1 MVDDDDTTGPP
12 SAHTTNDSFARNLEQ
27 TLAFLESLT
36 SDHAQL
42 VDVDIATRVRLQTL
56 CGQVAKPD
64 MKARKKLQKAQA
76 MAERGAR
83 RVADLGLRQDAGIQK
98 LRQEP
103 VFITPPLLMS
113 GPAINDAVDDGRADI
128 DDARGDVV
136 ADDVVADL
144 DVADLDGA
152 DLDGAD
158 IDDGDDQGHGPGPA
172 RHLHDARVCYVC
184 KQRYTGLHHFYDQLC
199 VPCGDENFAKRE
211 PRFDLRGKVAL
222 LTGARVKIGYHAA
235 IMLLRNGC
243 RVVVTTRFPA
253 DAAARFAAEKD
264 AADWLPRLSVWGL
277 DLRHTPSVDAVAR
290 HLASTLGRLDFIIH
304 NACQTVRR
312 PPGFY
317 AHLMAAET
325 SLVALPTSARRTLES
340 WQAFV
345 HEHGSAR
352 QASLSGVSQSAAL
365 SQLGHDVDGLAL
377 SGDAAAVTALQ
388 SIFPAGA
395 LDADLQQIDLRQH
408 NSWRSTLGDVPVVEL
423 LEVMLV
429 NAAAPFVLTS
439 KLLPLLKHDN
449 VGRDRH
455 VVNVSAM
462 EGQFYRRRK
471 TEKHP
476 HTNMAKAALNMMTR
490 TSAQE
495 CAPHGIWMNAVDTG
509 WITDEDP
516 AQIAA
521 RKAVDHAFSPPL
533 DIVDGAARIVDPIFA
548 GLGSGTH
555 AWGIFFKNYRAAPW

>member
-1 MVDDDDTTGPP
+1 MAADDDTTPNDVAGSGRVDTPP
-12 SAHTTNDSFARNLEQ
+12 TAGGAVDFAGRLAQAMDLLEDLVGDHGL
-27 TLAFLESLT
+27 LAT
-36 SDHAQL
+36 
-42 VDVDIATRVRLQTL
+42 VDVPTRQRLQRL
-56 CGQVAKPD
+56 CGTVAKPD
-64 MKARKKLQKAQA
+64 VKDRKKLQKATA
-76 MAERGAR
+76 RAEHGAR
-83 RVADLGLRQDAGIQK
+83 RSADMSLRLDAGIQK

-103 VFITPPLLMS
+103 VFITPPLLAS
-113 GPAINDAVDDGRADI
+113 GPAINAARDDGRADL
-128 DDARGDVV
+128 DDAR
-136 ADDVVADL
+136 ADL
-144 DVADLDGA
+144 DEANEDDLDDGTPGA
-152 DLDGAD
+152 
-158 IDDGDDQGHGPGPA
+158 A
-172 RHLHDARVCYVC
+172 RRELHDARVCYVC
-184 KQRYTGLHHFYDQLC
+184 KQRYTALHSFYDQLC

-211 PRFDLRGKVAL
+211 PRFDLRGRVAL
-222 LTGARVKIGYHAA
+222 ITGARVKIGYHAA

-290 HLASTLGRLDFIIH
+290 HLASTLGRLDFVIH

-317 AHLMAAET
+317 AHLMEAET
-325 SLVALPTSARRTLES
+325 TLASLPASARPSLEA
-340 WQAFV
+340 WQTFV
-345 HEHGSAR
+345 HEDHSAKG
-352 QASLSGVSQSAAL
+352 ALLSGVSRSAAL
-365 SQLGHDVDGLAL
+365 SQVGHDVDSRGLL
-377 SGDAAAVTALQ
+377 GAASESTLQ
-388 SIFPAGA
+388 SIFPAGL

-408 NSWRSTLGDVPVVEL
+408 NSWRSTLGEVPVVEL

-439 KLLPLLKHDN
+439 KLLPLLKQDN
-449 VGRDRH
+449 VLRDRH

-548 GLGSGTH
+548 GLTSGTH
-555 AWGIFFKNYRAAPW
+555 AWGIFFKNYKAAPW

>member
-1 MVDDDDTTGPP
+1 M
-12 SAHTTNDSFARNLEQ
+12 
-27 TLAFLESLT
+27 SL
-36 SDHAQL
+36 
-42 VDVDIATRVRLQTL
+42 RL
-56 CGQVAKPD
+56 
-64 MKARKKLQKAQA
+64 
-76 MAERGAR
+76 
-83 RVADLGLRQDAGIQK
+83 DAGIQK

-103 VFITPPLLMS
+103 VFITPPLLAS
-113 GPAINDAVDDGRADI
+113 GPAVNDARDDGRADL
-128 DDARGDVV
+128 DDARGDLDD
-136 ADDVVADL
+136 ADE
-144 DVADLDGA
+144 
-152 DLDGAD
+152 
-158 IDDGDDQGHGPGPA
+158 DDGTPGAP
-172 RHLHDARVCYVC
+172 RELHDARVCYVC
-184 KQRYTGLHHFYDQLC
+184 KQRYTALHSFYDQLC

-211 PRFDLRGKVAL
+211 PRFDLRGRVAL
-222 LTGARVKIGYHAA
+222 ITGARVKIGYHAA

-290 HLASTLGRLDFIIH
+290 HLASTLGRLDFVIH

-317 AHLMAAET
+317 AHLMET
-325 SLVALPTSARRTLES
+325 ETTLASLPASARPSLEA
-340 WQAFV
+340 WQTFV
-345 HEHGSAR
+345 HEDHSAKG
-352 QASLSGVSQSAAL
+352 ALLSGVARSAAL
-365 SQLGHDVDGLAL
+365 SQLGHDVDSRGLL
-377 SGDAAAVTALQ
+377 GAASASIQESTLQ
-388 SIFPAGA
+388 SIFPAGL

-439 KLLPLLKHDN
+439 KLLPLLKQDN
-449 VGRDRH
+449 VLRDRH

-548 GLGSGTH
+548 GLTSGTH
-555 AWGIFFKNYRAAPW
+555 AWGIFFKNYKAAPW

>member
-1 MVDDDDTTGPP
+1 M
-12 SAHTTNDSFARNLEQ
+12 ARLAG
-27 TLAFLESLT
+27 LAFIRHATAMAEDDNDLDETHTRARGGDDFAGRLSMAMDVLEDLVG
-36 SDHAQL
+36 DHGLLAS
-42 VDVDIATRVRLQTL
+42 VDVATRQRLQRL
-56 CGQVAKPD
+56 CGTVAKPD
-64 MKARKKLQKAQA
+64 VKDRKKLQKATA
-76 MAERGAR
+76 RAEHGAR
-83 RVADLGLRQDAGIQK
+83 RAADMSLRLDAGIQK

-103 VFITPPLLMS
+103 VFITPPLLAS
-113 GPAINDAVDDGRADI
+113 GPAVNDARDDGRADL
-128 DDARGDVV
+128 DDARGDLDD
-136 ADDVVADL
+136 ADE
-144 DVADLDGA
+144 
-152 DLDGAD
+152 
-158 IDDGDDQGHGPGPA
+158 DDGTPGAP
-172 RHLHDARVCYVC
+172 RELHDARVCYVC
-184 KQRYTGLHHFYDQLC
+184 KQRYTALHSFYDQLC

-211 PRFDLRGKVAL
+211 PRFDLRGRVAL
-222 LTGARVKIGYHAA
+222 ITGARVKIGYHAA

-290 HLASTLGRLDFIIH
+290 HLASTLGRLDFVIH

-317 AHLMAAET
+317 AHLMET
-325 SLVALPTSARRTLES
+325 ETTLASLPASARPSLEA
-340 WQAFV
+340 WQTFV
-345 HEHGSAR
+345 HEDHSAKG
-352 QASLSGVSQSAAL
+352 ALLSGVARSAAL
-365 SQLGHDVDGLAL
+365 SQLGHDVDSRGLL
-377 SGDAAAVTALQ
+377 GAASASIQESTLQ
-388 SIFPAGA
+388 SIFPAGL

-439 KLLPLLKHDN
+439 KLLPLLKQDN
-449 VGRDRH
+449 VLRDRH

-548 GLGSGTH
+548 GLTSGTH
-555 AWGIFFKNYRAAPW
+555 AWGIFFKNYKAAPW

>member
-1 MVDDDDTTGPP
+1 MVDDDDTIGPP
-12 SAHTTNDSFARNLEQ
+12 SAHPTTSDGFARRLEH

-42 VDVDIATRVRLQTL
+42 VDVDIATRIRLQTL

-113 GPAINDAVDDGRADI
+113 GPAINDAVDDGRADV

-136 ADDVVADL
+136 DDI
-144 DVADLDGA
+144 DGA
-152 DLDGAD
+152 DV
-158 IDDGDDQGHGPGPA
+158 DDGDDQGHGPGPA

-199 VPCGDENFAKRE
+199 VACGDENFAKRE

-317 AHLMAAET
+317 AHLMEAET
-325 SLVALPTSARRTLES
+325 SLASLPVAARPSLEAWQTFVDEDHSAKGAL
-340 WQAFV
+340 
-345 HEHGSAR
+345 
-352 QASLSGVSQSAAL
+352 LSGVARSAAL
-365 SQLGHDVDGLAL
+365 SQVGHDVDSRGLLGAM
-377 SGDAAAVTALQ
+377 SESTLQ
-388 SIFPAGA
+388 SIFPAGL

-449 VGRDRH
+449 VDRDRH